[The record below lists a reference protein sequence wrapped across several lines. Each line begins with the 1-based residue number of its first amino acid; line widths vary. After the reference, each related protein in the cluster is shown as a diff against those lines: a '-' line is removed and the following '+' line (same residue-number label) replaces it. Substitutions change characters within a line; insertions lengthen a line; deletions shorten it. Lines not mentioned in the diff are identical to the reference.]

1 MDRAPAITAI
11 TSHTTASQSPLSV
24 VLHTSITLTP
34 TLHVSASATSQVTS
48 MDMPAS
54 TIVSEE
60 LISLRILVTKSVVAI
75 SSSSTINMETQT
87 IQTTPLV
94 TSFQVDTSL
103 ISVAT
108 TVLISSDAS
117 SSSVAAAIPL
127 SSVYV
132 DASPTRVAAAISTS
146 SVHSDA
152 SPMPEAAA
160 ISTSSLY
167 FDSTPVL
174 SISVTGRQGIP
185 FYVSL
190 GVVCLLLVL
199 ICAIVIALLAFYW
212 SQKKSKLE
220 MNKTAPDSEMHFN
233 TNMMYESANPTNVEH
248 VYDEPDTRTPRQPRF
263 KLMTN
268 TSESAHT
275 ISAYAVTAIPKPA
288 IENTS
293 SVH

>member
-11 TSHTTASQSPLSV
+11 TSHTTASQSLLSV
-24 VLHTSITLTP
+24 VSHTPITLTP
-34 TLHVSASATSQVTS
+34 TLHVSASVTSQVTS
-48 MDMPAS
+48 MDIPAS

-75 SSSSTINMETQT
+75 SSTSTINMETQT

-108 TVLISSDAS
+108 TALT
-117 SSSVAAAIPL
+117 SSSVAAAISL
-127 SSVYV
+127 SSLYV
-132 DASPTRVAAAISTS
+132 DASPTPVTAAMSTS
-146 SVHSDA
+146 SVYFDA
-152 SPMPEAAA
+152 SPTLEAAA

-167 FDSTPVL
+167 FDFTPVL
-174 SISVTGRQGIP
+174 SSSVTSRQGIP

-212 SQKKSKLE
+212 SQKKSKLK
-220 MNKTAPDSEMHFN
+220 MTKTAPDSEMHFN
-233 TNMMYESANPTNVEH
+233 TNMMYESANSTNVEH
-248 VYDEPDTRTPRQPRF
+248 VYDEPDTRRPCQPRF

-268 TSESAHT
+268 TSESTHT

-293 SVH
+293 SIHQSP